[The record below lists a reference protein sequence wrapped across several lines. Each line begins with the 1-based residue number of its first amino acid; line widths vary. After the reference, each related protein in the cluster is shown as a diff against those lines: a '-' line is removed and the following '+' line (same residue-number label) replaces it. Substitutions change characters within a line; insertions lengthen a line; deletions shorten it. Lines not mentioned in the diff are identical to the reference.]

1 MLLCSLLFSKL
12 GNHRPLCLPLTNQLH
27 SHLLSLASSTCS
39 RYNALLPLLS
49 AMLEQE
55 PYVKLEPLSPVVL
68 LVVATVGL
76 VIITVEL
83 VLALPLE
90 VPPYP

>member
-1 MLLCSLLFSKL
+1 
-12 GNHRPLCLPLTNQLH
+12 
-27 SHLLSLASSTCS
+27 
-39 RYNALLPLLS
+39 
-49 AMLEQE
+49 MLEQE
-55 PYVKLEPLSPVVL
+55 PYVKLEPPVPVVL
-68 LVVATVGL
+68 LGVATVDL